1 MERTEPFVAQ
11 TQKRSGSACLYCF
24 GTPQETIPR
33 RLGVWPME
41 GGCHG
46 TPLPCTIMYTLL
58 MCFCLSSL
66 NNQTCSLGQLFSAE
80 TIFPAE
86 TRVGAMAELKSALA
100 QKGSPERASGL
111 PLRRPSR
118 QTRTVCF
125 SDQLLVQSR
134 RNGVQVNGKL
144 GLGIG
149 WHRHRICICMTRSF
163 VRWWIMRDLLTV

>member
-1 MERTEPFVAQ
+1 MLFLERTEPFVAQ

-100 QKGSPERASGL
+100 QKGSPRKGKRVTIEAPFKADEDRLFFRSVIGPVRAQRCS
-111 PLRRPSR
+111 S
-118 QTRTVCF
+118 Q
-125 SDQLLVQSR
+125 
-134 RNGVQVNGKL
+134 
-144 GLGIG
+144 
-149 WHRHRICICMTRSF
+149 W
-163 VRWWIMRDLLTV
+163 